1 MTDAELRGDNL
12 WQLPG
17 SRVKNGRAHDV
28 PLSEAARDVLAS
40 VKRAK
45 AEAGF
50 VFSTNGETAVSGFAK
65 AHKHLAEAMVE
76 IASKE
81 AGEPVEIARWTYH
94 DLRRSAATGM
104 ARLGVAVRTTEAV
117 LNHVSGTGGGIV
129 AVYQRHDHAAEKRE
143 ALEAWSRYVL
153 SLTQDKPGNV
163 IDLAEAQG
171 GLR

>member
-1 MTDAELRGDNL
+1 
-12 WQLPG
+12 
-17 SRVKNGRAHDV
+17 
-28 PLSEAARDVLAS
+28 
-40 VKRAK
+40 
-45 AEAGF
+45 
-50 VFSTNGETAVSGFAK
+50 
-65 AHKHLAEAMVE
+65 
-76 IASKE
+76 
-81 AGEPVEIARWTYH
+81 
-94 DLRRSAATGM
+94 M